1 MGREGPDQ
9 GRKERAGA
17 GLIDRPGA
25 GGWCESEA
33 RTSGCGCGTCRA
45 TRGWGRWMMT
55 CMPCRNVWRTG
66 PPMRHCHSP
75 GVRCGWASERA
86 RGRGRRRARK
96 GSAGSRPANVLWQRI
111 GWETLLWPWRGPCII
126 SCMCRLSNLPA
137 NVGYGRSSHSAT
149 ARCHLRVAVVLFV
162 SFADL
167 LCEKD
172 IIDRADKLVQVDRTF
187 D

>member
-75 GVRCGWASERA
+75 GVRCGWASEREVGEGAARA
-86 RGRGRRRARK
+86 RGLLGAGLQMFFGKGLVGRHYCGRGEGPASYHACVDCRTCQQMLDMAGAVTQPLRA
-96 GSAGSRPANVLWQRI
+96 
-111 GWETLLWPWRGPCII
+111 
-126 SCMCRLSNLPA
+126 
-137 NVGYGRSSHSAT
+137 AT
-149 ARCHLRVAVVLFV
+149 Y
-162 SFADL
+162 
-167 LCEKD
+167 E
-172 IIDRADKLVQVDRTF
+172 
-187 D
+187 